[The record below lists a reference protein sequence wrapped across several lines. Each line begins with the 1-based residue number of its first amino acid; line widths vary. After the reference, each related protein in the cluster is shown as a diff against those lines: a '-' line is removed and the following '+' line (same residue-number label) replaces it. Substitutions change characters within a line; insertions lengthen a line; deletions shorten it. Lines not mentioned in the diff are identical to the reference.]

1 MEFIQTAKTY
11 ISEHAWAN
19 FASRAGVCVLALYL
33 LYRMLMSPKA
43 APLRQKFSF
52 LKLVHSS
59 KEVNQLIN
67 RGEFGKAGDR
77 LLEIGETERAIEVF
91 QQGKLYGRVG
101 DIYSEKKNLQKA
113 ISFYEKAGDLKKV
126 ADICI
131 KTRSYD
137 RLEELYQKNM
147 RLPEL
152 AVFYQDNKKY
162 VRAAELYTKIEDY
175 YKAAENYLLVND
187 EIKTA
192 QMLEK
197 YFYQMWK
204 VESPDTSVSPSKKVS
219 DIAMKAGVLYEKNQ
233 KWDEVIKLYNKIGY
247 KKGIAGALTQKGDL
261 AGAAKMA
268 EDVGDFKTAST
279 LQGQIGNDTDAARL
293 EAEHLFQEGDLLNA
307 IEKFKEAK
315 EYSRC
320 AELYSDLQEFVKAA
334 EMHELAGEHYL
345 AGKMF
350 LDEKDYAKAG
360 ENYEKAGYIDEAI
373 QAFRNGRLDDKLIK
387 IYERN
392 GKFFELA
399 DYFVSRKMYDQAAL
413 AAEKIGPTDPNFR
426 FGLFVRGKIMYD
438 RGDYDNAQKHFIQAL
453 AQTDTFVSQDLNI
466 VHYYALTE
474 QYRNATEFKS
484 LDLLEIKLAQNKI
497 EPSSIEKAQN
507 IMRMIRDKSFTRV
520 SQSKILSWR
529 SSGGETSGVP
539 LSSLRSPPMGGGHG
553 ERRYSVIKEIGRGG
567 MGVVYLAKDS
577 KLDREVALKILPS
590 SIKNSE
596 RIIQT
601 FLREAKSAAALNH
614 PNIVTVFDTGVQ
626 DGDYFISMEHIDGK
640 TIKRILKKKGK
651 FAFHVVIE
659 LLKQLLS
666 GLEYAHSKKVIH
678 RDLTTSNIMWTRQKL
693 IKIMDFGLAKV
704 IHNLQSEQSIIG
716 GTPSFMSPEQTL
728 GKPADHRTD
737 IYSLGICIFEM
748 TLGTLPFSKG
758 DLGYHHLHTPPPIP
772 KEIDPTI
779 PDSINEVILRCLQ
792 KKPEDRFQSVQD
804 IAKALSIV

>member
-1 MEFIQTAKTY
+1 MDFIHSAQTF
-11 ISEHAWAN
+11 ISQHAWAN
-19 FASRAGVCVLALYL
+19 TVVIAGGSIATIFILYKL
-33 LYRMLMSPKA
+33 LMSSKA
-43 APLRQKFSF
+43 EGLRQKLPF
-52 LKLVHSS
+52 LQFAHSS

-67 RGEFGKAGDR
+67 RGEFGKAGDK

-126 ADICI
+126 ADICL
-131 KTRSYD
+131 KTRAYD
-137 RLEELYQKNM
+137 KLEEMYQRNM
-147 RLPEL
+147 RLPDL
-152 AVFYQDNKKY
+152 ALFYNQNKKY
-162 VRAAELYTKIEDY
+162 VRAAELYTKIEDF
-175 YKAAENYLLVND
+175 YKAAENYLLIGD
-187 EIKTA
+187 ELKTA

-197 YFYQMWK
+197 YFHQMWK
-204 VESPDTSVSPSKKVS
+204 LESPDTSTTPSKKVS
-219 DIAMKAGVLYEKNQ
+219 DIAMKAGVLYEKNK

-247 KKGIAGALTQKGDL
+247 KKGIANAMTQKGDL
-261 AGAAKMA
+261 SGAAKMA
-268 EDVGDFKTAST
+268 EDVGDFKTASL
-279 LQGQIGNDTDAARL
+279 LQGKIGNETDAARL
-293 EAEHLFQEGDLLNA
+293 EAEHLFQEGDLIGA
-307 IEKFKEAK
+307 IEKFREAK
-315 EYSRC
+315 EFSRC
-320 AELYSDLQEFVKAA
+320 AELYSDLQEFTKAA
-334 EMHELAGEHYL
+334 EMHEFAGEHYL

-360 ENYEKAGYIDEAI
+360 ENFEKAGYIDEAI
-373 QAFRNGRLDDKLIK
+373 LAFRNGKFDDKLVK
-387 IYERN
+387 LFEKNNKY
-392 GKFFELA
+392 FELA
-399 DYFVSRKMYDQAAL
+399 DYFVGRKMYDQAAI
-413 AAEKIGPTDPNFR
+413 AAEKIVPTDSNYR
-426 FGLFVRGKIMYD
+426 FGLFVRGKIKYD
-438 RGDYDNAQKHFIQAL
+438 RGDYENAQKLFIEAL
-453 AQTDTFVSQDLNI
+453 AQTDTLIAQDLNI

-484 LDLLEIKLAQNKI
+484 LEMIELKLAQNKI
-497 EPSSIEKAQN
+497 EPGAIEKAQN
-507 IMRMIRDKSFTRV
+507 IMRMIRDKSFSRV

-529 SSGGETSGVP
+529 SSGGETSGMP
-539 LSSLRSPPMGGGHG
+539 MSSLRPPPIMSPHS

-651 FAFHVVIE
+651 FAFHVVVE

-678 RDLTTSNIMWTRQKL
+678 RDLTTNNIMWTRQKL

-704 IHNLQSEQSIIG
+704 IHNLHSEQSIIG

-779 PDSINEVILRCLQ
+779 PEVLNEVILRCLQ
-792 KKPEDRFQSVQD
+792 KKPEDRYQTVAD